1 MTAPL
6 ILLSVALLLGAL
18 FLAVRMVEVRRDIR
32 FFDEQRTAL
41 DAHAN
46 ELYAAVVMGGI
57 PVRWRQYTA
66 FLVHQITH
74 EIVHLAVLS
83 LRAIERP
90 LARLSYRMRVSQPKT
105 GGEVSS
111 FLKTI
116 TPDKSGSGEFQEKS
130 V

>member
-1 MTAPL
+1 MLAPL
-6 ILLSVALLLGAL
+6 ILLSVAALLGVL
-18 FLAVRMVEVRRDIR
+18 FLVVRTIEVRRGTR
-32 FFDEQRTAL
+32 FFDEQRTVL
-41 DAHAN
+41 DGYAA
-46 ELYAAVVMGGI
+46 ELYSALVMGGI

-66 FLVHQITH
+66 FLMHRVTH
-74 EIVHLAVLS
+74 EVVHLAVLS
-83 LRAIERP
+83 LRAVERP

-116 TPDKSGSGEFQEKS
+116 TPEKSGSGEFQEKS